1 MTIVEMGSACKA
13 TTPVD
18 YRRHPFEA
26 PELSLGEMFYPL
38 GFPTVVRTNS
48 PEILSLASDLWS
60 AFTRRF
66 DTKPIRVDVHLV
78 EGDSAECPP
87 TPAFRVVRPLLINT
101 ADSDNY
107 SITNIERNATQIVLS
122 RETLKYRS
130 YLNYFFLAAAP
141 LSHIATVFATP
152 VHAGCVTHNGRG
164 VLLCGESGAGKSTLS
179 YACARA
185 GWTYVSDD
193 STYLLNGGG
202 DRLVTGNCH
211 QVRFRPSAA
220 ELFPEVAGLEI
231 TPRAAGKPS
240 IELPTAS
247 MQGIT
252 CATTAQVDF
261 LVLLNRHSSGPQELV
276 PWPKDAARHYLREVL
291 FGSGEFLAPQ
301 YAALERLLMAR
312 IVELRYSD
320 LDWAVHRLETLTREG
335 I

>member
-1 MTIVEMGSACKA
+1 MTILEMGSASNA
-13 TTPVD
+13 TTQAD
-18 YRRHPFEA
+18 CRRHPFEA

-38 GFPTVVRTNS
+38 GFPTIVRTNS
-48 PEILSLASDLWS
+48 REILSLADGLWS
-60 AFTRRF
+60 AFARRF
-66 DTKPIRVDVHLV
+66 HTNVIRVDVHVV
-78 EGDSAECPP
+78 EGDLAECPTAP
-87 TPAFRVVRPLLINT
+87 EFRIVRPLLINM

-107 SITNIERNATQIVLS
+107 SIANIERHSTQIVLS
-122 RETLKYRS
+122 RATLKYHS
-130 YLNYFFLAAAP
+130 YLNYFFLSAAP
-141 LSHIATVFATP
+141 LCHIATAFATP

-193 STYLLNGGG
+193 ATYLINSGG

-220 ELFPEVAGLEI
+220 ELFPEVAGLDI

-240 IELPTAS
+240 IELPTAP
-247 MQGIT
+247 MPGIT

-261 LVLLNRHSSGPQELV
+261 LVLLNRHSAGPHELV
-276 PWPKDAARHYLREVL
+276 SWPRDAARNYLREVL
-291 FGSGEFLAPQ
+291 FGSGESLATQ
-301 YAALERLLMAR
+301 YAALERLLRAK
-312 IVELRYSD
+312 IVELRYTD
-320 LDWAVHRLETLTREG
+320 LDWAVHRLEKLTREG